1 VVNFPPLGL
10 CGPVHTGK
18 TTLGFTMESIYNLVP
33 VEVEVPVK
41 PPLYR
46 SRHDPKLADIA
57 GSTIGKF
64 FVRRAIELT
73 VLSL

>member
-1 VVNFPPLGL
+1 
-10 CGPVHTGK
+10 
-18 TTLGFTMESIYNLVP
+18 MESIYNLVP